1 MDLILQ
7 VLYNLVINANR
18 HTANS
23 AILLTGKTDEKQT
36 VITVADHGD
45 GIKPELLDKVFERG
59 FSGDG
64 STGYGL
70 AICKTIM
77 DMHHGEISI
86 RANDGG
92 GTVVELVIYR
102 KDNKDAENPAD

>member
-1 MDLILQ
+1 
-7 VLYNLVINANR
+7 
-18 HTANS
+18 
-23 AILLTGKTDEKQT
+23 
-36 VITVADHGD
+36 
-45 GIKPELLDKVFERG
+45 VFERG